1 MLLEYVQGMTN
12 VERICQKNCINLA
25 ISQKIFTK
33 LKKKNLN
40 KLQKFHKLY
49 CFILLCRTSNG
60 GIRHKRRWQ
69 RNNSILQQIQVWLV
83 CDYEGRISQ
92 ATIRCTFITNDLYIL
107 YQ

>member
-40 KLQKFHKLY
+40 KLQKFSQVVLFY
-49 CFILLCRTSNG
+49 TTVPNQQ
-60 GIRHKRRWQ
+60 RR
-69 RNNSILQQIQVWLV
+69 NKT
-83 CDYEGRISQ
+83 Q
-92 ATIRCTFITNDLYIL
+92 ATLAEK
-107 YQ
+107 